1 MFEVSNKEPSM
12 KKNKNEMSNQNSK
25 NFDALNGIGKQP

>member
-1 MFEVSNKEPSM
+1 M
-12 KKNKNEMSNQNSK
+12 KKNKNELSNQNSK